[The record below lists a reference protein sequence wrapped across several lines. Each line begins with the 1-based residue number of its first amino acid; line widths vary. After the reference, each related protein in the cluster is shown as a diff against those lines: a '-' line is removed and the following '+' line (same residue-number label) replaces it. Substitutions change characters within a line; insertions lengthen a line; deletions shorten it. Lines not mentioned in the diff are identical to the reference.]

1 MATGSSAPQQTALQ
15 KALFMAMDPVCS
27 ATLNA
32 LSGFRPQET
41 PEHQPRP
48 QSLKVG
54 TTESR
59 RLNQKARALASNEPE
74 FNM

>member
-15 KALFMAMDPVCS
+15 KALFMGPVCS

-32 LSGFRPQET
+32 LSGFSPQET
-41 PEHQPRP
+41 PERQPRP

-59 RLNQKARALASNEPE
+59 RLNQKARALASNELE